1 MNSAKGSNA
10 VIIKGDDEKISL
22 EAFSLQSIGAYMMF
36 SPVNDESAQ
45 DLCEFLIKAN
55 YMFPVDQPLT
65 IMINS
70 PGGNVYDGFGIIDLM
85 ECSRLKIQTVAIGF
99 VASMAALVFTAGT
112 KGMRTMSRNA
122 YIMTHQFS
130 QWFEGK
136 YHEMIARREHE
147 DELHRRFIQHF
158 VRYTKMTEKQV
169 GDILLGSSDKY
180 ISAKDALKLG
190 LCDRIQD
197 PWS

>member
-1 MNSAKGSNA
+1 MVNNKGGVSL
-10 VIIKGDDEKISL
+10 KRDDEKMGL
-22 EAFSLQSIGAYMMF
+22 DGFSLTSIGAYMLF
-36 SPVNDESAQ
+36 RPVDEDSSQ

-55 YMFPVDQPLT
+55 YVFPAEQPLT
-65 IMINS
+65 ILINS

-99 VASMAALVFTAGT
+99 VASMAATIFVAGT
-112 KGMRTMSRNA
+112 KGLRTMSRNS

-136 YHEMIARREHE
+136 YHEMIAQRSHE
-147 DELHRRFIQHF
+147 DDLHDRFIQHF
-158 VRYTKMTEKQV
+158 VRYTKMTDKQV
-169 GDILLGSSDKY
+169 REILLGSSDSY
-180 ISAKDALKLG
+180 INAKDALKLG

-197 PWS
+197 PWA